1 MDYFPVCLDIKDR
14 PCLVVGGGRVAV
26 RKVEGLLA
34 CGGEVTVISPELVE
48 GLATLV
54 SSGQVRHLARGY
66 RHGDLAAAFLVIA
79 ATDDE
84 DVQAEV
90 YQEAEEHNILLNVAD
105 VPKWCNFILP
115 ATVRRGSL
123 AVSIST
129 GGKSPALARKI
140 RQDLEKDFGA
150 EYDLL
155 LQMLGSLRSYVLG
168 QGRKHEENKVVFEQ
182 LLHPEMIA
190 WVREQNWQQVEE
202 HLNSV
207 LGPDFDLAAVGFS
220 PDQGSSGS

>member
-1 MDYFPVCLDIKDR
+1 VDYFPVCLDIKDR

-26 RKVEGLLA
+26 RKVDGLLA
-34 CGGEVTVISPELVE
+34 CGGAVTVVSPELVE
-48 GLATLV
+48 GLAAMV
-54 SSGQVRHLARGY
+54 ADGRVRHLDRGY
-66 RHGDLAAAFLVIA
+66 QRGDLAGSFLVIA

-90 YQEAEEHNILLNVAD
+90 FKEAEEHHILLNVAD

-155 LQMLGSLRSYVLG
+155 LQMLGSLRSHVLG

-182 LLHPEMIA
+182 LLHPEMIT
-190 WVREQNWQQVEE
+190 WVREQSWRRVEE
-202 HLNSV
+202 HLCSV
-207 LGPDFDLAAVGFS
+207 LGPDFDLASVGFS
-220 PDQGSSGS
+220 PDQGSGS